1 MQSGLLVEEAGRQ
14 PLLLDCGCGVLANL
28 QRSDVAFD
36 DVGDVLLTHNH
47 LDHVNDLIAL
57 VKADWLVGREE
68 LRVWGPPGTRETVE
82 GFLETY
88 PYMQDC
94 VDLEVREVE
103 AGDSFQVRDWNVS
116 TLETEHSVPSMAL
129 RLDGEFVYSGDT
141 EPVEEMRGFA
151 DECEVLV
158 HECSFPDSVD
168 VGNHTHPSGLA
179 DVLDGCGV
187 SRVYLTHLYPHVRGE
202 EQEMIETIEEG
213 FDGVVGFAEDMMR
226 VGV

>member
-1 MQSGLLVEEAGRQ
+1 MLVRQDGLS
-14 PLLLDCGCGVLANL
+14 PLLLDCGSGVLQNL
-28 QRSDVAFD
+28 QRSGVAFD

-68 LRVWGPPGTRETVE
+68 LRVWGPPSTRETVT

-88 PYMQDC
+88 PYMRDR

-103 AGDSFQVRDWNVS
+103 PGDSFQVGDWSVD

-129 RLDGEFVYSGDT
+129 RLEGKFVYSGDT
-141 EPVEEMRGFA
+141 EPVEGMRGFA
-151 DECEVLV
+151 DGCEVLV
-158 HECSFPDSVD
+158 HDCSFPDSVD
-168 VGNHTHPSGLA
+168 VGNHTRPSGLA
-179 DVLDGCGV
+179 EVLDGCGV
-187 SRVYLTHLYPHVRGE
+187 SRVYLTHLYPHVQGE
-202 EQEMIETIEEG
+202 ERGMIETIEERFEG
-213 FDGVVGFAEDMMR
+213 QVGFAEDMMR